1 MSDVDS
7 VLSLLFGKRRRVKK
21 RSAKKSSFG
30 KKKRSAKKSS
40 FGRKTAKKPAKKA
53 KKVPLALRKKC
64 KKCGIKLTV
73 KRGSKR
79 VPKSEKLLKKQLAK
93 KMKMMKKKKAAAKKK
108 VVRKSKLGK
117 RRRKRT
123 VKRKTA
129 KKKKTVKRR
138 RRRRSGYG
146 SSKSSLGMGPYPGS
160 LMMKTPYF
168 EMAKKA

>member
-30 KKKRSAKKSS
+30 KKKRS

-53 KKVPLALRKKC
+53 KKVPLALRRKC

-93 KMKMMKKKKAAAKKK
+93 NEEYKLAKKLHK
-108 VVRKSKLGK
+108 KSVRDASEKYKFAADVWNA
-117 RRRKRT
+117 T
-123 VKRKTA
+123 INTA
-129 KKKKTVKRR
+129 GIRNCMF
-138 RRRRSGYG
+138 S
-146 SSKSSLGMGPYPGS
+146 
-160 LMMKTPYF
+160 KTPIAVKDF
-168 EMAKKA
+168 

>member
-40 FGRKTAKKPAKKA
+40 FGRKTTKKPAKKA
-53 KKVPLALRKKC
+53 KKVPLALRRKC

-93 KMKMMKKKKAAAKKK
+93 KMKMMKKKKAAAKKRT
-108 VVRKSKLGK
+108 VRKSKLGK

>member
-30 KKKRSAKKSS
+30 KKKKPAKKSS

-53 KKVPLALRKKC
+53 KKVPLALRRKC
-64 KKCGIKLTV
+64 KKCGIKLSV

-117 RRRKRT
+117 KRRKRT
-123 VKRKTA
+123 VKRKTT

-138 RRRRSGYG
+138 KRRRSGYG

-160 LMMKTPYF
+160 LVMKTPYF
-168 EMAKKA
+168 EMIKKA

>member
-21 RSAKKSSFG
+21 RSAKKS
-30 KKKRSAKKSS
+30 K
-40 FGRKTAKKPAKKA
+40 FGRKSTKKPAKKA
-53 KKVPLALRKKC
+53 KKVPLALRRKC

-79 VPKSEKLLKKQLAK
+79 VAKSEKLLKKQLAK

-108 VVRKSKLGK
+108 AARKSKLGK
-117 RRRKRT
+117 RRRKR
-123 VKRKTA
+123 RKTTR
-129 KKKKTVKRR
+129 KKKTVKRKRKR

-146 SSKSSLGMGPYPGS
+146 ASKGRSSLGMGPYPGT

-168 EMAKKA
+168 EMMKKA